1 MGWKKRILAC
11 LLAAVLAVGAL
22 AVGGSAAGGVEIYI
36 VAENDQFVDLPLEAM
51 PTWID
56 GTLYVPY
63 HVFDW
68 SYAGVNLGVSYGQ
81 EQSGSR
87 YVFTLY
93 SLSGTLVFD
102 VNAGTCAEAPSG
114 ADMDMRAVVR
124 GSRVFVPLA
133 GVCRYFGLQYSY
145 TPTNYGTLI
154 RITNGQEVMSTA
166 RFVDAA
172 TNSMRVRYN
181 DYMQQLSA
189 ASATPRPTPTQGGTD
204 SPEPS
209 ETGSRRLT
217 AALAFQCEGDGAQ
230 ALLDALEGANVRA
243 LFLFDPDALA
253 ANEAAVRRAIGS
265 GHTVGLSVS
274 GASERA
280 LLEQAEAGRAWLEER
295 LFFRPHI
302 LWAQGAETTALEEAG
317 WTCWTADVDARD
329 DGRGQSAQCV
339 ALLGELEGWQ
349 GRVNVLLDDSQA
361 VTGYLSQALS
371 QMARAG
377 YSFRLTV
384 ETDL

>member
-1 MGWKKRILAC
+1 M
-11 LLAAVLAVGAL
+11 
-22 AVGGSAAGGVEIYI
+22 
-36 VAENDQFVDLPLEAM
+36 
-51 PTWID
+51 
-56 GTLYVPY
+56 
-63 HVFDW
+63 
-68 SYAGVNLGVSYGQ
+68 
-81 EQSGSR
+81 
-87 YVFTLY
+87 
-93 SLSGTLVFD
+93 
-102 VNAGTCAEAPSG
+102 
-114 ADMDMRAVVR
+114 
-124 GSRVFVPLA
+124 
-133 GVCRYFGLQYSY
+133 
-145 TPTNYGTLI
+145 
-154 RITNGQEVMSTA
+154 
-166 RFVDAA
+166 
-172 TNSMRVRYN
+172 
-181 DYMQQLSA
+181 
-189 ASATPRPTPTQGGTD
+189 
-204 SPEPS
+204 
-209 ETGSRRLT
+209 
-217 AALAFQCEGDGAQ
+217 
-230 ALLDALEGANVRA
+230 RA

-302 LWAQGAETTALEEAG
+302 LWAQGAETTALEAAG

-329 DGRGQSAQCV
+329 DGRGQSAQRV